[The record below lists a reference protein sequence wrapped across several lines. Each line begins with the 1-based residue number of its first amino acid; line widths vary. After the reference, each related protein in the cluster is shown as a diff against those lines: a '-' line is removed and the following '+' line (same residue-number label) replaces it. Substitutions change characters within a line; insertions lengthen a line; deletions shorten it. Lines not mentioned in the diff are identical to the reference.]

1 MFALFHHSWRWIQL
15 LGCAPAHSPFMW
27 KSQDISGR
35 VNLSVRIKA
44 SSKTHKMLRPE
55 LADNKSQ
62 SRRRPYQRNHYKL
75 HASNLEEKG
84 IYLINIYLFSHGM
97 LSSTNATRAQIQQ
110 LNRKCNIF
118 HNFSTMWKF
127 IASPRTVLFHRRVK
141 GHSRDYRLCI
151 WAVILAMLLNH
162 FTKKL
167 TLLILY
173 QRRRRQIVYWCS
185 GADKLKKWKICLL
198 RELLPPPKKESSIC
212 VTKAER
218 GSNEELMRL
227 LWENYGNSKAS
238 RERELVIIISHRE
251 RTSPIDHRDPFPL
264 AP

>member
-1 MFALFHHSWRWIQL
+1 MWILKIKIYYPDEWITNRNYYDFFHLFALFHHSWRWILL
-15 LGCAPAHSPFMW
+15 LGCAPAHGSFMW

-44 SSKTHKMLRPE
+44 SSNSTQKLRPE

-75 HASNLEEKG
+75 HASNLEERD

-118 HNFSTMWKF
+118 HNFSTEWKF
-127 IASPRTVLFHRRVK
+127 IASLRTVLFRGRVR
-141 GHSRDYRLCI
+141 GHSQDYRPCI
-151 WAVILAMLLNH
+151 STGHSGDALKSFH
-162 FTKKL
+162 KRP

-173 QRRRRQIVYWCS
+173 EQRRRQIVYWCS
-185 GADKLKKWKICLL
+185 GADKRKKDEKFVYCVNYCLHRKKRALYAL
-198 RELLPPPKKESSIC
+198 RKLSAGQ
-212 VTKAER
+212 TR
-218 GSNEELMRL
+218 N
-227 LWENYGNSKAS
+227 
-238 RERELVIIISHRE
+238 
-251 RTSPIDHRDPFPL
+251 
-264 AP
+264 